1 MGYLRLFTIF
11 LLIEFLF
18 SAPVLAQESAAAD
31 SAELE
36 SQHAEVNSVP
46 EKAPIPFKTQ
56 SDVSGDMI
64 IKIMFVLVVLLVLA
78 AIGLYLAKRLM
89 LPAKN
94 SLGSDRSI
102 HVLEVR
108 RLSPKTTV
116 YLIGFENRRLLLAQ
130 TGDSTV
136 VLDRIIDDGS
146 STEPVREL

>member
-1 MGYLRLFTIF
+1 MGFLKLFTIF

-18 SAPVLAQESAAAD
+18 AVPVLAQESAAAD

-36 SQHAEVNSVP
+36 SQHAEVNSIP
-46 EKAPIPFKTQ
+46 EKTPIPFKSQ
-56 SDVSGDMI
+56 SEISGGVI
-64 IKIMFVLVVLLVLA
+64 TKIVFVLIVLLMLA

-94 SLGSDRSI
+94 SLGGDRSI

-108 RLSPKTTV
+108 RLSPKTTM

-146 STEPVREL
+146 SIEPVREL